1 MISFLLIIVLR
12 MFASTWNVGGVQ
24 PSDDLNLDDWLDT
37 SNNSYDI
44 YILGYAKLSQKMM
57 KNYYIYRCRCL
68 TNILLKRFQEIVP
81 LKVKS
86 ILGPEKSRI
95 SMKWNS
101 LIRETLNKSVTD
113 PKGSREPFK
122 NDKSTDGGAKDFR
135 CIVSKH
141 MVGIFI
147 SVWIHSD
154 LVQHIRHT
162 SVSCIGCGIM
172 GCLGNKV
179 QFLH

>member
-1 MISFLLIIVLR
+1 M
-12 MFASTWNVGGVQ
+12 
-24 PSDDLNLDDWLDT
+24 
-37 SNNSYDI
+37 
-44 YILGYAKLSQKMM
+44 
-57 KNYYIYRCRCL
+57 
-68 TNILLKRFQEIVP
+68 P
-81 LKVKS
+81 LKAKN

-101 LIRETLNKSVTD
+101 LIRATLNKSVLN
-113 PKGSREPFK
+113 PKESQEPKLGERQKVHPFK
-122 NDKSTDGGAKDFR
+122 NDKSTDGVAKDFR

-147 SVWIHSD
+147 SVWIRSD

-179 QFLH
+179 CNFFT